1 MHAFLPQAALQITQ
15 VQAAPDREAFRQHPP
30 APRLPDAPGAGWR
43 PRWVVGAAQA
53 HARWVLLLRQVP
65 CQGLGDDGT
74 AQPPRHHCRC
84 RQHQRQLSA
93 PSRPTAERRPA
104 RSAGGHA
111 WGQVHPRWG
120 HCRLGAGPR
129 WWVLPRRRPPKQT
142 ASWAVPARR
151 VPQSAGHTG
160 REQHAE
166 GRLKLMLALSCQEK
180 CLQRPGREATV
191 NSRRRQEGNASQ
203 RRQNCADP
211 PRLPVGWHAP
221 RLGWH
226 PSSGLPTG
234 SREGQQR

>member
-1 MHAFLPQAALQITQ
+1 MCTAFFL
-15 VQAAPDREAFRQHPP
+15 
-30 APRLPDAPGAGWR
+30 RLPCRSPRYKLHQTGKPSASTHQPHACLMLQARAGGPGGW
-43 PRWVVGAAQA
+43 
-53 HARWVLLLRQVP
+53 WVLRKHTRGGCSCCGRCLARGWVTT
-65 CQGLGDDGT
+65 G
-74 AQPPRHHCRC
+74 HCRC
-84 RQHQRQLSA
+84 WQHQRQLSA